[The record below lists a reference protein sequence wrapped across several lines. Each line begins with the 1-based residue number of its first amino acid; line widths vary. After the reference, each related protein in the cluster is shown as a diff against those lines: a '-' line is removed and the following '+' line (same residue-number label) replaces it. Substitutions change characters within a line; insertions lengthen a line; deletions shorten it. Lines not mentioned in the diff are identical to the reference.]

1 VIIIQHRVNEV
12 AKLLQTPK
20 SLGVEVDIRSDRNQL
35 YLAHDPFMSGTPFSE
50 YLDNFDHAFIVLNV
64 KEEGLEQRCLDML
77 NERGIK
83 DYFFLDQSMPF
94 LIRRGIQGA
103 KDGAC
108 RVSEYESLGT
118 VENLAEMCEW
128 VWLDSF
134 NSSQSTVAMLSRLKD
149 LGLRICLVSPE
160 LHGSH
165 RDGEAA
171 EMVNE
176 IISSNSN
183 IDAVCTKFPEMWS
196 RL

>member
-1 VIIIQHRVNEV
+1 VNEV

-20 SLGVEVDIRSDRNQL
+20 NLGVEVDIRSDRNQL

-64 KEEGLEQRCLDML
+64 KEEGLEQRCLDLL

-160 LHGSH
+160 LHGAH

>member
-20 SLGVEVDIRSDRNQL
+20 NLGVEVDIRSDRNQL
-35 YLAHDPFMSGTPFSE
+35 YLAHDPFVAGSQFRE
-50 YLDNFDHAFIVLNV
+50 YLDHFDHAFIVLNV
-64 KEEGLEQRCLDML
+64 KEEGLEQRCLDLL

-83 DYFFLDQSMPF
+83 NYFFLDQSMPF

-103 KDGAC
+103 RDGAF
-108 RVSEYESLGT
+108 RVSEYESLST
-118 VENLAEMCEW
+118 VDNLAELCEW

-134 NSSQSTVAMLSRLKD
+134 HNYKSAVAMLSRLKN

-160 LHGSH
+160 LHGTH
-165 RDGEAA
+165 REDETAQL
-171 EMVNE
+171 VDE
-176 IISSNSN
+176 IKKTGST
-183 IDAVCTKFPEMWS
+183 IDAVCTKFPEIWS